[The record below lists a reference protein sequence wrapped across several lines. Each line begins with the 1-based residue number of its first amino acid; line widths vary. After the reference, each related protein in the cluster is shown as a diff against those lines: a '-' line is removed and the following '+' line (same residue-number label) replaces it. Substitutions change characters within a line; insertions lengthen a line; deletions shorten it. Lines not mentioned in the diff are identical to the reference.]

1 MEPSPDVPSPDAL
14 SLLATALAERA
25 EVITAYAFGS
35 AVDGSPSPRDLDVA
49 VTLADEEADSLPTL
63 LHLQV
68 DLEREVGFPIDLHE
82 LERLPVDLQF
92 RIWQTGRL
100 MIDRDPPRRVRTE
113 IEIIH
118 AYHDLAP
125 YLERL
130 RAATRRRLIAGAGHG

>member
-1 MEPSPDVPSPDAL
+1 MEPSPDVL
-14 SLLATALAERA
+14 SRLATALAERP

-35 AVDGSPSPRDLDVA
+35 AIDGSPSPRDLDVA
-49 VTLADEEADSLPTL
+49 VTLADEETDRLATL

-68 DLEREVGFPIDLHE
+68 DLERGVGFPVDLHE
-82 LERLPVDLQF
+82 LERLPVDVQF

-100 MIDRDPPRRVRTE
+100 MIDRDPPRHVRAE

-118 AYHDLAP
+118 AYHDVAP

-130 RAATRRRLIAGAGHG
+130 RAATRRRLIAQAGHG